1 MLQWAL
7 LGLFVIFI
15 IITYIVVQGT
25 RAALAWREA
34 AAKGD
39 TKVIGDIV
47 RDCLDGW
54 RSQKRP
60 KPVPIEIWRG
70 IQSLQLIDVAADYIR
85 VTATAESEYKM
96 ADGRWI
102 EMRNPLQE
110 GIGITAK
117 AAEMLFY
124 ELPHYQPDRLQI
136 DVYTSFRDD
145 AGVTGR
151 ECILSTETTRE
162 VAREVDWEEWTAEQ
176 IVDELGGRFRLSDTG
191 RPLAIEVAPVPERE
205 PEAEAE
211 ATASGAAEARS

>member
-70 IQSLQLIDVAADYIR
+70 IQSLQLIDVEADRIR

-136 DVYTSFRDD
+136 DVYTTYRDD
-145 AGVTGR
+145 TGVTQR
-151 ECILSTETTRE
+151 ECILSTETTRDL
-162 VAREVDWEEWTAEQ
+162 AREVDWEEWAPEQ
-176 IVDELGGRFRLSDTG
+176 IVEHLGGRFRLSETG
-191 RPLAIEVAPVPERE
+191 RPLAIEVAPVPVRE
-205 PEAEAE
+205 SEDGEEA
-211 ATASGAAEARS
+211 ASGAAEARS

>member
-7 LGLFVIFI
+7 LGLFIVFL

-34 AAKGD
+34 ASKGD
-39 TKVIGDIV
+39 TKVISDIV

-70 IQSLQLIDVAADYIR
+70 IQSLQLIDVEADFVR
-85 VTATAESEYKM
+85 VTATAESEYKL

-124 ELPHYQPDRLQI
+124 ELPHYRPDRLQI
-136 DVYTSFRDD
+136 DVYSTFRDE
-145 AGVTGR
+145 TGATQR
-151 ECILSTETTRE
+151 ECILSAETTRE
-162 VAREVDWEEWTAEQ
+162 IAREVDWDEWTAEM
-176 IVDELGGRFRLSDTG
+176 VVEALGARYRLSDTG
-191 RPLAIEVAPVPERE
+191 RPLAIDVAPVPVRDGEE
-205 PEAEAE
+205 EIEDAP
-211 ATASGAAEARS
+211 SGTAEARS